1 MHRHPVLLFCC
12 AALLLASCSGRQ
24 STPRG
29 GAAASA
35 TAVPLVA
42 SPLPETSGR
51 HNSALIG
58 KNAVD
63 PRDLALP
70 LYPGAIPAE
79 TGALLMHGKTGESR
93 VISLSTKD
101 DFEKVYQWYKQR
113 MPAGSEQ
120 AHMSVP
126 VGSVASFLIGKPQD
140 ADSRSVLITQGVHNT
155 VILLSRETKR
165 RAKQP

>member
-1 MHRHPVLLFCC
+1 
-12 AALLLASCSGRQ
+12 
-24 STPRG
+24 
-29 GAAASA
+29 
-35 TAVPLVA
+35 
-42 SPLPETSGR
+42 
-51 HNSALIG
+51 
-58 KNAVD
+58 
-63 PRDLALP
+63 
-70 LYPGAIPAE
+70 
-79 TGALLMHGKTGESR
+79 MHGKSGESR